1 VEGRVGSPERPLS
14 DLGAVSYRSYW
25 TRVILETLRDH
36 KANMSIKDISERTAI
51 RTDDVVKTLESL
63 SLIKYWKG
71 DHIISVT
78 QRIVEEH
85 LRSIANQK
93 NIDVDPIRLHWTPH
107 PLKK

>member
-1 VEGRVGSPERPLS
+1 
-14 DLGAVSYRSYW
+14 
-25 TRVILETLRDH
+25 
-36 KANMSIKDISERTAI
+36 MSIKDIAERTAI

-85 LRSIANQK
+85 LRSIAHQK
-93 NIDVDPIRLHWTPH
+93 NIDVDPTRIHWEAYPVR
-107 PLKK
+107 K